1 MVDHICECNHCD
13 CKIKFDC
20 NESDCFC
27 CVYFN
32 LLFRLVQGISTKKES
47 IMVFQ

>member
-13 CKIKFDC
+13 CKTRIDY

-27 CVYFN
+27 RCTLICY
-32 LLFRLVQGISTKKES
+32 LDWSKE
-47 IMVFQ
+47 